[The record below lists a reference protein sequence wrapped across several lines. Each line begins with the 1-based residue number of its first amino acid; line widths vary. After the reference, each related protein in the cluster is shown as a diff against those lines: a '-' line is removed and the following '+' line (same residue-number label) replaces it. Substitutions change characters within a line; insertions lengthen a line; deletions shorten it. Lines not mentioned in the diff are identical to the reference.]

1 MLIIICWTFLV
12 SAIFQMFLCLCE
24 CQRMISG
31 DVYKHFSPPTTS
43 VQTGHASKGGVVSIS
58 CAIVTNVSGH
68 FRKAVS
74 SLFYNEGFKH
84 FFVTSC

>member
-1 MLIIICWTFLV
+1 
-12 SAIFQMFLCLCE
+12 
-24 CQRMISG
+24 MISG
-31 DVYKHFSPPTTS
+31 DVYKHFSPPPTHTTTR
-43 VQTGHASKGGVVSIS
+43 VQTGHTSKGGVVRIS